1 MTHSAASMTAGPYA
15 GSRPY
20 RLADAHRFFGRS
32 ADAGGLAELWL
43 ANRLVIVTGRVAS
56 GKTSLLRAGVRPL
69 VAAAGV
75 DVLPPG
81 RLSCYATFPSAALP
95 PHNPYTLALLRS
107 WCPGETAARL
117 AGLSVLDFVRRYTGK
132 HGGTILAAIDHVEDL
147 PAYSGRRQVLARQF
161 LHELGEAVQAV
172 QAAGPRLHLLLVIRA
187 DRAGLLTQELPG
199 GVRYQV
205 SPLTRLGALEAVT
218 RPLGGTG
225 REITDSAAEKVVSDL
240 VTKQVVTDGRARE
253 VTVDCVEPA
262 LLQAACTRLWR
273 DLPGDVDRITVREV
287 RAYGNA
293 ETALAAHCTRAIAF
307 AADEHNLSPAWLRS
321 WLLDNFI
328 TEHGTRAQV
337 PEGAV
342 TTAKVANA
350 VLCSLADRHLL
361 TAASAADGA
370 RSYQLLSDRLIEPLR
385 NAADELPP
393 PADPGRYLRAAE
405 RALALGEPDLAGR
418 HAKHCLLTAPQN
430 DYRLRAETH
439 SLLGNIAHEQDM
451 PGQAEQLYSE
461 AAGLFEAV
469 RDVGAVACEL
479 AAAGE
484 TQLAQGRIAE
494 AVSTLRAAVSRL
506 PNEAVHQTRLARA
519 LWQLGE
525 GRAAVAVLTAA
536 LGTDPGNV
544 EALLARGEI
553 LADLG
558 EARHAM
564 IDLDRVLGPQ
574 RGTRHHRPAARAAR
588 GLALAQLGDNA
599 AARQELE
606 DASADDQ
613 WNGPVLYYAAR
624 AFALTGDH
632 ATARELARRASIA
645 TDPALPPPHRDIVRQ
660 LGDSLTA

>member
-1 MTHSAASMTAGPYA
+1 MTHSAARVTAEPYV
-15 GSRPY
+15 GLRPY
-20 RLADAHRFFGRS
+20 RLADSDRFFGRS
-32 ADAGGLAELWL
+32 SESGMLAELWL
-43 ANRLVIVTGRVAS
+43 ANRLTIVTGPVAS

-69 VAAAGV
+69 VATAGV

-117 AGLSVLDFVRRYTGK
+117 AGLSVLDFVRRYAGR
-132 HGGTILAAIDHVEDL
+132 HGGIILGAIDHVEDL
-147 PAYSGRRQVLARQF
+147 PAHPSHRQVMARQF
-161 LHELGEAVQAV
+161 LRELGEAAQAE
-172 QAAGPRLHLLLVIRA
+172 GPRLHLLLLIRA
-187 DRAGLLTQELPG
+187 DRVGLLTPELSG
-199 GVRYQV
+199 GVPYQV
-205 SPLTRLGALEAVT
+205 LPLTRQGALEAVA
-218 RPLGGTG
+218 RPVRGTG
-225 REITDSAAEKVVSDL
+225 REMTDSAAEKLVADL
-240 VTKQVVTDGRARE
+240 VTRHVVADGRARK
-253 VTVDCVEPA
+253 VTVDYVEPA
-262 LLQAACTRLWR
+262 LLQAVCMRLWR
-273 DLPGDVDRITVREV
+273 ELPADMERITVREV

-293 ETALAAHCTRAIAF
+293 DTALATHCARAVAV
-307 AADEHNLSPAWLRS
+307 AADDHDLSPAWLRS
-321 WLLDNFI
+321 WLLDTFI
-328 TEHGTRAQV
+328 TEHGARARV

-342 TTAKVANA
+342 STAKVANA
-350 VLCSLADRHLL
+350 VLRSLADRQLL
-361 TAASAADGA
+361 SAASAADGA
-370 RSYQLLSDRLIEPLR
+370 RSYELLSDRLIEPLR
-385 NAADELPP
+385 NAADELRP
-393 PADPGRYLRAAE
+393 PADPGRYLRAGE
-405 RALALGEPDLAGR
+405 RALALGELDLAAR
-418 HAKHCLLTAPQN
+418 YAERCFRTAPQN
-430 DYRLRAETH
+430 DYRLRAETL
-439 SLLGNIAHEQDM
+439 SLLGNISHEQEV
-451 PGQAEQLYSE
+451 PRQAEELYSE
-461 AAGLFEAV
+461 AARLFEAV
-469 RDVGAVACEL
+469 RDVAAVACEL

-506 PNEAVHQTRLARA
+506 PNDAVHQTRLARA

-558 EARHAM
+558 EAQHAM

-574 RGTRHHRPAARAAR
+574 RVTLHHRPAARAAR

-606 DASADDQ
+606 GASAEDQ

-645 TDPALPPPHRDIVRQ
+645 TDPALPPPHRDIARQ